1 MNKGIRG
8 EGSGMEE
15 NMSKIVIFFA
25 TGYEEIEAL
34 TVVDILRRAGEDIT
48 MVSITDERRVT
59 SSHGVE
65 VTMDKTL
72 SEVNFDETDVIVLPG
87 GMPGTKNLEA
97 CEALMGQVDAFV
109 KAGKTVAAV
118 CAAPSILGHRG
129 HLKGK
134 KACSFP
140 DFESH
145 LEGADV
151 RQEPA
156 VTDGNIITGRGMG
169 AAIPFGLAILEKL
182 QGKEAAEAMGKKI
195 VYL

>member
-1 MNKGIRG
+1 
-8 EGSGMEE
+8 
-15 NMSKIVIFFA
+15 MSRTAIFFA

-34 TVVDILRRAGEDIT
+34 TVVDILRRAGEEIT
-48 MVSITDERRVT
+48 MVSITDERSVT

-65 VTMDKTL
+65 VTMDKVL

-97 CEALMGQVDAFV
+97 CEALMEQVDAFV

-129 HLKGK
+129 HLNGK

-140 DFESH
+140 DMESQ
-145 LEGADV
+145 LEGAEV
-151 RQEPA
+151 LREPA
-156 VTDGNIITGRGMG
+156 VIDGNIITGRGMG

-182 QGKEAAEAMGKKI
+182 LGREGAEAMGKKI
-195 VYL
+195 VLM

>member
-1 MNKGIRG
+1 
-8 EGSGMEE
+8 
-15 NMSKIVIFFA
+15 MSKTAIFFA

-34 TVVDILRRAGEDIT
+34 TVVDILRRAGEEIA
-48 MVSITDERRVT
+48 MVSITDERRVA

-65 VTMDKTL
+65 VTMDKVF

-97 CEALMGQVDAFV
+97 CEALMEQVDAFV

-140 DFESH
+140 TMESQ

-151 RQEPA
+151 KQEPA
-156 VTDGNIITGRGMG
+156 VIDGNIITGRGMG

-182 QGKEAAEAMGKKI
+182 QGKEAADAMGKKI
-195 VYL
+195 VYM

>member
-1 MNKGIRG
+1 
-8 EGSGMEE
+8 
-15 NMSKIVIFFA
+15 MSKTAIFFA

-48 MVSITDERRVT
+48 MVSVTEERTVT

-72 SEVNFDETDVIVLPG
+72 SEVNFDEVDVIVLPG

-97 CEALMGQVDAFV
+97 CEALMAQVDAFV
-109 KAGKTVAAV
+109 AAGKLVAAV

-140 DFESH
+140 SMESQ
-145 LEGADV
+145 LEGAEV
-151 RQEPA
+151 KQAPA
-156 VTDGNIITGRGMG
+156 VKDGNIITGRGMG
-169 AAIPFGLAILEKL
+169 AAIPFALTILGAL
-182 QGKEAAEAMGKKI
+182 QSEEAAEEMAKGIMFK
-195 VYL
+195 

>member
-1 MNKGIRG
+1 
-8 EGSGMEE
+8 
-15 NMSKIVIFFA
+15 MSKTAIFFA

-34 TVVDILRRAGEDIT
+34 TVVDILRRAGEEIT
-48 MVSITDERRVT
+48 MVSIIDERRVT

-65 VTMDKTL
+65 VTMDKVL

-97 CEALMGQVDAFV
+97 CEALMEQVDAFV

-140 DFESH
+140 TMESQ

-151 RQEPA
+151 KQEPA
-156 VTDGNIITGRGMG
+156 VIDGNIITGRGMG

-182 QGKEAAEAMGKKI
+182 QGKEAADAMGKSI

>member
-1 MNKGIRG
+1 
-8 EGSGMEE
+8 
-15 NMSKIVIFFA
+15 MSKTAIFFA

-34 TVVDILRRAGEDIT
+34 TVVDILRRAGEEIT
-48 MVSITDERRVT
+48 MVSITDERSVT

-65 VTMDKTL
+65 VTMDKVL

-97 CEALMGQVDAFV
+97 CEALMEQVDAFV

-140 DFESH
+140 TMESQ

-151 RQEPA
+151 KQEPA
-156 VTDGNIITGRGMG
+156 VIDGNIITGRGMG
-169 AAIPFGLAILEKL
+169 AAIPFALAILGAL
-182 QGKEAAEAMGKKI
+182 QSEEAAEEMARGI
-195 VYL
+195 VFK

>member
-1 MNKGIRG
+1 
-8 EGSGMEE
+8 
-15 NMSKIVIFFA
+15 MSKIGIFFA
-25 TGYEEIEAL
+25 TGFEEIEAL
-34 TVVDILRRAGEDIT
+34 TVVDILRRAEESVE

-65 VTMDKTL
+65 VTADKVF

-97 CEALMGQVDAFV
+97 FAPLMEQVDAFV
-109 KAGKTVAAV
+109 KAGKLVTAI

-134 KACSFP
+134 TACSFP
-140 DFESH
+140 TFEDH
-145 LEGADV
+145 LEGADLK
-151 RQEPA
+151 REPA
-156 VTDGNIITGRGMG
+156 VIDGNIITGRGMG

-182 QGKEAAEAMGKKI
+182 QGKDAAEAMAEKI
-195 VYL
+195 VFVK